1 MNSNLRTS
9 VNGISLIKQFE
20 GFRSEA
26 YLCPANILTI
36 GYGHTKGVKAG
47 QKISAQK
54 GEQLLIK
61 DLETFENNV
70 KALVKVPL
78 NQNQFDA
85 LVCFTFNL
93 GANNLSNSTLL
104 KKLNQSDF
112 AGAALEFLKWNKAKG
127 KVLAGLTKRREA
139 ESKLFKS

>member
-47 QKISAQK
+47 QKISAQE

-112 AGAALEFLKWNKAKG
+112 ASAALEFLKWNKAKG